1 MTDGAESI
9 RQEFIRKSILKN
21 LQYGWKVIEDARWDS
36 KDLRDP
42 KLEKELYDI
51 SNRIFDLAAQ
61 VADTARRN
69 EENQPL

>member
-1 MTDGAESI
+1 MTDEAESI

-42 KLEKELYDI
+42 KLERELYDI
-51 SNRIFDLAAQ
+51 SDRIFDLAAE
-61 VADTARRN
+61 VADTARKDTEGR
-69 EENQPL
+69 L

>member
-42 KLEKELYDI
+42 KLERELYDI
-51 SNRIFDLAAQ
+51 SDRIFDLAAE
-61 VADTARRN
+61 VADTARKDTEGRI
-69 EENQPL
+69 